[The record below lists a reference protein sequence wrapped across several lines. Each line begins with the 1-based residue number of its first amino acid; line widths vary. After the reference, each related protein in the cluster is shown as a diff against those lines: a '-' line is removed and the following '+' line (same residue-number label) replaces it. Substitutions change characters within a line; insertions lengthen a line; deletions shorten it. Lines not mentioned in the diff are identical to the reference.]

1 MIQQQESGKRIV
13 SMSRYVQ
20 IQSIRASLW
29 LYCLFCYL
37 LALVSLC
44 LIIAFGFG
52 VLRFAPWPILHWSMV
67 SESIWL
73 FLFLPALIYLCF
85 TAGES
90 CSARWEQIEPVVPIN
105 GVRINR
111 LSATESLVR
120 ASQEPLQEQKSVL
133 LRSAIQANDTACEQL
148 LKPMGQLYQTS
159 IDINQEYHYGAL
171 CSVGSDTAQA
181 AYTIPQT

>member
-1 MIQQQESGKRIV
+1 MNQPLENGKRIV
-13 SMSRYVQ
+13 SMTRYVQ
-20 IQSIRASLW
+20 IQTIRASLW

-37 LALVSLC
+37 LALLSLS

-52 VLRFAPWPILHWSMV
+52 VLRFAPWPILHWSIV
-67 SESIWL
+67 SETIWL

-111 LSATESLVR
+111 LTATQSLVR
-120 ASQEPLQEQKSVL
+120 ASQEPFKDQQALL
-133 LRSAIQANDTACEQL
+133 LRSVVQPDETQCEQL
-148 LKPMGQLYQTS
+148 LRPMG
-159 IDINQEYHYGAL
+159 
-171 CSVGSDTAQA
+171 
-181 AYTIPQT
+181 